1 MSNRIMYFLMEIA
14 GLVLLGYFAFS
25 DMVFFEKFLGLLFSL
40 FLVGY
45 PISMGEKEMYQKGKN
60 EGRLLS
66 ATLKN
71 LGPGSYFL
79 SVSAVQRMSDSFIG
93 IYRPY
98 YVWLEHGEGMTPI
111 EINESDGDRLEKIM
125 GKPISQIREG
135 EGFEINEN
143 LNITRI

>member
-1 MSNRIMYFLMEIA
+1 MSNKIYFLMEIA

-25 DMVFFEKFLGLLFSL
+25 DDMVFIKKLFGLLGSF

-45 PISMGEKEMYQKGKN
+45 PISMSEKEMYQKGKN

-143 LNITRI
+143 

>member
-79 SVSAVQRMSDSFIG
+79 SASAVQRMSDSFIG

-98 YVWLEHGEGMTPI
+98 YV
-111 EINESDGDRLEKIM
+111 
-125 GKPISQIREG
+125 
-135 EGFEINEN
+135 
-143 LNITRI
+143 